1 MKTQLHRGRLIDHIQ
16 LIVHDLELSQN
27 FYSAIMKVLDIPIIT
42 TSEDFFWADELVV
55 SSINSPAAQ
64 GILTG
69 RHHLAF
75 QAKDRATV
83 DTCYRATLAHGGKD
97 NGKPAE
103 RTYHPEYY
111 AAFVIDPDWNNI
123 ELVYNGEAQRSTSSV
138 IIEF

>member
-75 QAKDRATV
+75 QAKDRATGRYLLSS
-83 DTCYRATLAHGGKD
+83 CPCSWR
-97 NGKPAE
+97 
-103 RTYHPEYY
+103 
-111 AAFVIDPDWNNI
+111 
-123 ELVYNGEAQRSTSSV
+123 QRQWQTR
-138 IIEF
+138 